1 MGCIHQ
7 LCQKSSYICIRAHY
21 ILPREFSHTLLLQ
34 AGSPQEYTLTAVLL
48 RFTCRRHH
56 SEDPIKNA
64 HVSRSPGKTQTLA
77 RSQYACLRASY
88 QVNESLTKYSQ
99 PSGKPDTS

>member
-34 AGSPQEYTLTAVLL
+34 AGSPQEYTLTTVLL

-56 SEDPIKNA
+56 SEDPIENA
-64 HVSRSPGKTQTLA
+64 HVSRSPGKTPDPCTQLACMSARILPGQRVPNQILSAFRQT
-77 RSQYACLRASY
+77 
-88 QVNESLTKYSQ
+88 
-99 PSGKPDTS
+99 